1 MIKYKVNKFL
11 FPTNILSFKSL
22 VLNISDTTKFVIIVR
37 WFIITIFYFLSDR
50 VLYMFEEYYLK
61 NDKKITK
68 NNQFVLIIIIN
79 LFDIDGVNLYELTLS
94 FSILMFL

>member
-1 MIKYKVNKFL
+1 
-11 FPTNILSFKSL
+11 
-22 VLNISDTTKFVIIVR
+22 
-37 WFIITIFYFLSDR
+37 
-50 VLYMFEEYYLK
+50 MFEEYYLK

-79 LFDIDGVNLYELTLS
+79 LFEIDGVNLYELTLS